1 MRHLLPGSPGGRA
14 FRGRGWVEGAGLSL
28 WGGGDRATTL
38 FGPEAWEAGLGAGS
52 NLWAGRQ
59 RAGGA
64 GRGRGQGKAGG
75 GPGPGAGV
83 RGSRQ
88 SLVPGLVPL
97 PKHGSALLALVAL
110 VVLDSDSAASFQEHP
125 E

>member
-1 MRHLLPGSPGGRA
+1 MRASPCGAVGIEPPRCSVLKRGRRA
-14 FRGRGWVEGAGLSL
+14 WGRGRTCGRGARGRG
-28 WGGGDRATTL
+28 GGGGGGARAT
-38 FGPEAWEAGLGAGS
+38 AG
-52 NLWAGRQ
+52 
-59 RAGGA
+59 GGA
-64 GRGRGQGKAGG
+64 G
-75 GPGPGAGV
+75 PGTGV

>member
-1 MRHLLPGSPGGRA
+1 MGGAPEGGR
-14 FRGRGWVEGAGLSL
+14 
-28 WGGGDRATTL
+28 
-38 FGPEAWEAGLGAGS
+38 
-52 NLWAGRQ
+52 
-59 RAGGA
+59 GGA
-64 GRGRGQGKAGG
+64 GAGPGKGRGRARA
-75 GPGPGAGV
+75 GAGV